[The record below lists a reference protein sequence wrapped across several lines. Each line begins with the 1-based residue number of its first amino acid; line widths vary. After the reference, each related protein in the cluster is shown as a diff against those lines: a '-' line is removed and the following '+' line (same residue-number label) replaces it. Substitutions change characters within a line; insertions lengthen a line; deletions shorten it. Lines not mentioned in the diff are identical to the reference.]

1 MGGGNALLLI
11 GLFMFN
17 LSALFGQNFSC
28 GTVAP
33 TDQVRLQSYNAVGF
47 GPGAISTASS
57 IQTTF
62 NIPIKAYVITSNG
75 NYSFIEPEY
84 WMHEAI
90 RWMNQ
95 RFVTQNV
102 SFYLCSIDT
111 KENPN
116 YYNLSVG
123 DPIKL
128 TELNNLYGDPQALNV
143 FLVNDINGATGFYTA
158 RPNGTVQNAVVI
170 KSVQGFLHALAHEVG
185 HFLGLDHTFDR
196 TGGTIFCQNGAF
208 RVPRLRPNSSCLI
221 PNSTCACLSGV
232 CNAENSGDYIS
243 DTPVDPYAPDQSV
256 NLCATGSECSDN
268 CSQTII
274 AGDPNNP
281 CFQETLVY
289 TPPRNNIMSY
299 HSEACINSFS
309 PLQLEL
315 MKRMLNNGAD
325 YAFLR
330 DQILPTC
337 QSSSAFAS
345 QGKISYFFDA
355 DGAGGNVEALLPF
368 PGLKVKI
375 TAGSSPSTNT
385 TNNQGIYSVNQ
396 SMVNGQTYTFGPDLV
411 GETATWNESLTGV
424 STADLIQVQRYLN
437 ILRGF
442 NNYNL
447 IAADADGNGIIQSA
461 DINTIRDVILN
472 RSPNFGAV
480 PSWRFVPE
488 SLIFGDNSSLWL
500 SSLNINIPTTSTNGR
515 TSALQNDWVA
525 FNNEFRPYLC
535 SGPGCTNY
543 FAQINFTAPYKPV
556 SNTKAW
562 SYVGVKTGDVNYSTS
577 ISPTQFRNPDISTS
591 YNSGPAL
598 RGGEAKLLIKKGESF
613 TVLVTAKPKGKA
625 MNILGYQM
633 GLKINPELAELSGVS
648 PGEVRKFEMD
658 AFALERQE
666 KGVIK
671 TLWYDNEPIKLSGEK
686 VLFEVTLNAKTDISD
701 LAQAIGLSP
710 EALQPEFVSDQEEL
724 LAPEI
729 GFKVK
734 NGQNTFSSIKVYP
747 NPTQAALSFEIDF
760 TAAGDATIMLND
772 QYGNR
777 LQQAFKVQ
785 KGRNTLVFEQT
796 NGLLPGVLSYMINHN
811 GSTLSGQVVKHK

>member
-1 MGGGNALLLI
+1 LGGGNALFLI
-11 GLFMFN
+11 GLFLLN
-17 LSALFGQNFSC
+17 VAALFGQNFSC

-33 TDQVRLQSYNAVGF
+33 TEQVRLQSYQAVGF

-62 NIPIKAYVITSNG
+62 NIPIKAYVITNNG

-102 SFYLCSIDT
+102 SFYLCSIET
-111 KENPN
+111 RENPN
-116 YYNLSVG
+116 YYNIVENG
-123 DPIKL
+123 TVL

-143 FLVNDINGATGFYTA
+143 FLVNNIDGSTAFYSPG
-158 RPNGTVQNAVVI
+158 PNGNVQNAI
-170 KSVQGFLHALAHEVG
+170 AIESLQGRLHFLAHEIG
-185 HFLGLDHTFDR
+185 HFLGLDHTFER
-196 TGGTIFCQNGAF
+196 TGGTIFCSNGPT
-208 RVPRLRPNSSCLI
+208 RVPRLRPNSTCLI
-221 PNSTCACLSGV
+221 PNSTCACLFNV
-232 CNAENSGDYIS
+232 CNAETSGDFIA
-243 DTPVDPYAPDQSV
+243 DTPVDPNVADE
-256 NLCATGSECSDN
+256 NNILLCSSGSECDEI
-268 CSQTII
+268 CPLTII
-274 AGDPNNP
+274 AGGPNNP

-289 TPPRNNIMSY
+289 TPPRSNIMSY
-299 HSEACINSFS
+299 HSESCINSFS

-315 MKRMLNNGAD
+315 MKRMLNNGPG

-330 DQILPTC
+330 DQIVPTC
-337 QSSSAFAS
+337 QASSVISS
-345 QGKISYFFDA
+345 QGKVSYFFDA
-355 DGAGGNVEALLPF
+355 DGAGGNEEELLPF

-375 TAGSSPSTNT
+375 TAGSGSITNNTNT
-385 TNNQGIYSVNQ
+385 QGIYNVNQ
-396 SMVNGQTYTFGPDLV
+396 TVVNGQTYTFGPDLV
-411 GETATWNESLTGV
+411 GEAAIWNEPLAGV

-461 DINTIRDVILN
+461 DINTIRNVILN
-472 RSPNFGAV
+472 ISPNFGAV
-480 PSWRFVPE
+480 PTWRFVPE
-488 SLIFGDNSSLWL
+488 SLIFGDNPSFWLTKVNHNVPTATVSRTSSLK
-500 SSLNINIPTTSTNGR
+500 
-515 TSALQNDWVA
+515 NDWVA
-525 FNNEFRPYLC
+525 FNGQLRPYLC
-535 SGPGCTNY
+535 SGCNDY

-577 ISPTQFRNPDISTS
+577 ISPTQFRTPDISTS
-591 YNSGPAL
+591 YSSGSSL
-598 RGGEAKLLIKKGESF
+598 RSGEAKLSIKKGESF
-613 TVLVTAKPKGKA
+613 TVLVTAKPKGKT

-686 VLFEVTLNAKTDISD
+686 VLFEVTLNAKADISD

-710 EALQPEFVSDQEEL
+710 ETLQPEFVSDQEEL
-724 LAPEI
+724 LVPEI

-734 NGQNTFSSIKVYP
+734 NGQNSFSSIKVYP

-760 TAAGDATIMLND
+760 ATAGDAVIMLND

-777 LQQAFKVQ
+777 LHQAFKVQ
-785 KGRNTLVFEQT
+785 KGKNTLLFEQT
-796 NGLLPGVLSYMINHN
+796 NGLLPGVLSYMISNS